1 MAGKLIAFTNAK
13 GGVGKST
20 LAVHFAFWMKEQGKT
35 VALLDADVQRSSSQW
50 ASAMD
55 PGMVVTCL
63 HTPDE
68 IIEQAPQLLELADVV
83 VADGPG
89 GLTEQT
95 RALLLVADHAI
106 IPVGPSALDL
116 LAAQQAVRV
125 VKQAQQIRGG
135 LPKGLVVLN
144 RVQAR
149 TRLARE
155 AMEAV
160 ETLGLP
166 VASEPVRLRT
176 AFADASGQRSVVWQ
190 MGSAAKGAAEDLLR
204 VFGEVRESDDPQ
216 EPVGDFERRGAEVLG
231 GRATQALGQASSPR
245 SAAVDRSLEWN

>member
-1 MAGKLIAFTNAK
+1 MAGKMIAFTNAK

-20 LAVHFAFWMKEQGKT
+20 LAVHFAFWLKEQGYT
-35 VALLDADVQRSSSQW
+35 VSMLDADVQRSSSQW

-55 PGMVVTCL
+55 PKMVVCCL

-68 IIEQAPQLLELADVV
+68 IIEQAPRLLEVSDYV

-95 RALLLVADHAI
+95 RALLLVADIAV

-135 LPKGLVVLN
+135 LPRARLVLN

-155 AMEAV
+155 AQEAV
-160 ETLGLP
+160 ATLGLP
-166 VASEPVRLRT
+166 VASAAIRLRT
-176 AFADASGQRSVVWQ
+176 AYADASGQRNVVWQ
-190 MGSAAKGAAEDLLR
+190 MGSAAKGAAADLLQI
-204 VFGEVRESDDPQ
+204 FGEVVENDDSQES
-216 EPVGDFERRGAEVLG
+216 VGNAERGSSKVLG
-231 GRATQALGQASSPR
+231 GREAEALGQAGAYP
-245 SAAVDRSLEWN
+245 